1 MHKSAVLLGL
11 LGDAYKEMD
20 NTEKADAAY
29 AEWLAIR
36 QKEVNRNQRAWDY
49 RRLADELL
57 SKAIMPVLALELAER
72 ALQMSGSG
80 YYAATLAEA
89 YVANDRYE
97 EALEQFKRS
106 MNDMDRYYFVGDDM
120 TREMWSNV
128 AEAGKNAK
136 DEEQYV
142 EMVNKL
148 KDATS
153 DNATAELHAN
163 VTLARF
169 YRERDLPEKAEAYM
183 DKTGFLRENAWWIVG
198 PLITPLA
205 SVTIRLT
212 FQRIR
217 CKLIQIPNTTA

>member
-1 MHKSAVLLGL
+1 M
-11 LGDAYKEMD
+11 
-20 NTEKADAAY
+20 
-29 AEWLAIR
+29 
-36 QKEVNRNQRAWDY
+36 
-49 RRLADELL
+49 
-57 SKAIMPVLALELAER
+57 
-72 ALQMSGSG
+72 
-80 YYAATLAEA
+80 
-89 YVANDRYE
+89 ANDRYE

-120 TREMWSNV
+120 TREMWSKV

-136 DEEQYV
+136 DEKQYV

-169 YRERDLPEKAEAYM
+169 YRERDLPEKAEASM
-183 DKTGFLRENAWWIVG
+183 DKTAFLRENAWWIVG
-198 PLITPLA
+198 PFDNTPLA

-217 CKLIQIPNTTA
+217 RKLIQLPNTTA